1 MTLAAVSTATGL
13 SRRQAVAAAKERSPM
28 VERRVEGTT
37 SEFVVADRRC
47 LYVRRILSVRYGD
60 AVVGAHLGSI
70 E

>member
-1 MTLAAVSTATGL
+1 MFQMTLAAASTATGL

-47 LYVRRILSVRYGD
+47 LRTKNT
-60 AVVGAHLGSI
+60 LG
-70 E
+70 